1 MDEILKRWNGSQSAT
16 PNTNTNTYLILY
28 GTHLAISVR
37 RPDELPMQITPEYN

>member
-16 PNTNTNTYLILY
+16 PNTNTYLILY
-28 GTHLAISVR
+28 GTYLAISVR